1 MRISGGASK
10 GIPLQ
15 TPKGNRLRPASES
28 ARERLF
34 SSLGDRVKG
43 SFFLDLFAGTGSYG
57 LEAVSRGAVRGIFVE
72 KDHGAVQSL
81 RNNLASVCKSAGLS
95 TDKFEIVK
103 GDALSWKPR
112 QATPFDLVFA
122 DPPYP
127 SLAEMAPKL
136 FAKLLRDERV
146 SDETLVALE
155 LPGQLNLEPKGWRLH
170 RRLGKIRKGSP
181 SHALFKT
188 A

>member
-1 MRISGGASK
+1 M
-10 GIPLQ
+10 
-15 TPKGNRLRPASES
+15 
-28 ARERLF
+28 
-34 SSLGDRVKG
+34 
-43 SFFLDLFAGTGSYG
+43 
-57 LEAVSRGAVRGIFVE
+57 E

-127 SLAEMAPKL
+127 SLEEMAPKL

-146 SDETLVALE
+146 NDETLVALE
-155 LPGQLNLEPKGWRLH
+155 LPGQLNLEPEGWRLQ